1 MSSFLSSLGAA
12 LGYFAAWIAHKWDAI
27 VYSGFPIIFWVRP
40 RWDVSQIP
48 DQTGKVVIVTGG
60 NSGAG
65 YITSRSLYHA
75 GATVYLACRNESKAL
90 DAIERIKAAPKPK
103 STSEHGAG
111 KLVYLNL
118 DLMDLESVDR
128 FADEFLSKENRLDIL
143 FANAGIMATQ
153 EGLYTKQ
160 GYTLQ
165 FGTNVLGHHRLI
177 ARLLPVLRATS
188 SAHPEDPARV
198 ITLSSAGHSAAPS
211 GGVDYRSVVR
221 EAGAVTDSGN
231 RPRRGK
237 YERMKWVEYGQSKWG
252 DIALA
257 KYLDWTY
264 GPKTDAKQTGGEI
277 IAISLHPGMV
287 ATNLF
292 AHLPGAGFIQ
302 THAPF
307 ILSKE
312 SSLRN
317 SSLTSS
323 KGLPTS
329 RFDASDTSQRIITRP
344 PEDGAGNQL
353 WAATCPVS
361 QARELSGK
369 YIRPFQQ
376 VGRPRPDVE
385 DRERVEKMWKWCD
398 EQARRHL

>member
-1 MSSFLSSLGAA
+1 MPSFLASLGAA
-12 LGYFAAWIAHKWDAI
+12 LGSFVAWIAHKWDAI
-27 VYSGFPIIFWVRP
+27 IYSGFPIIFWVKP

-60 NSGAG
+60 NSGTG
-65 YITSRSLYHA
+65 YITSRSLFHA
-75 GATVYLACRNESKAL
+75 GAKVYLACRNESKAL
-90 DAIERIKAAPKPK
+90 DAIERIKAARKPKAKPKPGSK
-103 STSEHGAG
+103 TEYGVG
-111 KLVYLNL
+111 ELVYLNL

-160 GYTLQ
+160 GYTIQ

-177 ARLLPVLRATS
+177 TRLLPVLRATS
-188 SAHPEDPARV
+188 DAHPEDPARV

-231 RPRRGK
+231 QPRRGK
-237 YERMKWVEYGQSKWG
+237 YERMRWVEYGQSKWG

-264 GPKTDAKQTGGEI
+264 GPRTTAKQSGGEI

-292 AHLPGAGFIQ
+292 GHLPAAGLVQ
-302 THAPF
+302 KYAPF
-307 ILSKE
+307 IL
-312 SSLRN
+312 
-317 SSLTSS
+317 
-323 KGLPTS
+323 
-329 RFDASDTSQRIITRP
+329 RILTRP

-353 WAATCPVS
+353 WAATCPVP

-369 YIRPFQQ
+369 YIVPFQQ
-376 VGRPRPDVE
+376 VGRPRADVE
-385 DRERVEKMWKWCD
+385 DRGRVEKMWNWCD
-398 EQARRHL
+398 EQARKHL